1 MAIRVVAVVF
11 VFFSEMSNGHIV
23 APMKAFTV
31 FFATL
36 RWNRWL
42 TKFPFPFHIYGTL
55 LGDIP
60 ASCFDAVVEASALN
74 IAELLGWRIP
84 WTTVMVGWRA
94 GLRHGLASQDLL
106 GMSEGEIVTPSKSI
120 PIVVAEAWLN

>member
-1 MAIRVVAVVF
+1 LILDVAVVF
-11 VFFSEMSNGHIV
+11 VFVSEMSKGHVV
-23 APMKAFTV
+23 APMEAFTV

-42 TKFPFPFHIYGTL
+42 TKFPFPFHINGML
-55 LGDIP
+55 LCDIP
-60 ASCFDAVVEASALN
+60 AGGLDAVVEALPLH

-84 WTTVMVGWRA
+84 RTAVMVGRRA
-94 GLRHGLASQDLL
+94 GLSHGLASQDLL

-120 PIVVAEAWLN
+120 PIVVAEARLN